1 MKIAASSPLPGIG
14 AWILLTLCSV
24 SWAHPPFSDY
34 PGPDEIPPETVR
46 LYRLADKVW
55 SHVTTHRFGDTVFP
69 SNGLIVM
76 DGDSLLLIDTAWGQ
90 KGTEGLLQAIERT
103 IGAPVSRVIST
114 HFHDDRVSGTQYLV
128 ENGARTFATPLTRS
142 LAKAH
147 GNEVPENSIEG
158 LSEIG
163 SLVSFGPVQIFYPG
177 AAHTADN
184 IVVYVPEAQILFGGC
199 AVHEASRKSAGNT
212 ADADL
217 SEWPRSAWRIQQR
230 FPEAKVVVPGHGVPG
245 DLQLLQH
252 TISLIRSHAQN
263 L

>member
-1 MKIAASSPLPGIG
+1 MKVPASGLASGIG
-14 AWILLTLCSV
+14 VWIFLTCSFPG
-24 SWAHPPFSDY
+24 WAHPGFEDY

-90 KGTEGLLQAIERT
+90 RGTEGLLQAIERT

-114 HFHDDRVSGTQYLV
+114 YFHDDRVSGTQHLA
-128 ENGARTFATPLTRS
+128 ETGALTFATPLTRS
-142 LAKAH
+142 LAMAH

-163 SLVSFGPVQIFYPG
+163 SLVSFGPIQIFYPG

-184 IVVYVPEAQILFGGC
+184 IVVYVPEAQVLFGGC
-199 AVHEASRKSAGNT
+199 AVHEATRQSAGNT

-217 SEWPRSAWRIQQR
+217 SEWPKSVQRIQQR
-230 FPEAKVVVPGHGVPG
+230 FPEARVVVPGHGVPG
-245 DLQLLQH
+245 GVQLLQH
-252 TISLIRSHAQN
+252 TISLVRSQA
-263 L
+263 